1 MYTVEMGYECPC
13 FKRSEYESKKSFDNQ
28 KDAYNYANILV
39 ELMNDDFCT
48 THVFDAQRISDNEF
62 VIGVFDN
69 PEAGG
74 SCSTG
79 ISATASCDEDSCG
92 CS

>member
-1 MYTVEMGYECPC
+1 MGYECTC

-28 KDAYNYANILV
+28 KDAYNYANILA
-39 ELMNDDFCT
+39 ELMNDEFCT
-48 THVFDAQRISDNEF
+48 THLFTSQRVGDNEF

-79 ISATASCDEDSCG
+79 ISVAASCDEDSCG